1 MKRISTTVRVV
12 LCLVCLTISS
22 LLVARAFGIISDPRN
37 IVMAERAKLCE
48 SIAINFSL
56 LVMKDDAKTLE
67 AGLKAIASRNSDI
80 RSIGVRQ
87 SAGQLKL
94 EVGGHRALWS
104 PPADG
109 KSTETHMFVPI
120 AAGNQPWGTV
130 EVLFESVSSPGLA
143 GWLEDPL
150 VRLIA
155 YMTCVGSCGYYF
167 FLKRVLR
174 QLDPSKVVPNRVRSA
189 LDTLTEGLL
198 ILDDKQRIVLANEA
212 FTRHIGRTAQ
222 SLLGQYMSDLPWR
235 NKDDTSS
242 RQADESPWRDAYD
255 SKEPKTGV
263 LLDLE
268 VSHDIRRTFVVNAAP
283 VFNDKN
289 RCQGVLTSLEDVT
302 PLEQK
307 KKELHYALEQLR
319 TTSEE
324 IRHQNLE
331 LERLATT
338 DPLTECL
345 NRRSYFSQFE
355 SHWKQ
360 SERHG
365 IPLACLMVDIDF
377 FKSINDTH
385 GHAMGDEVLKGI
397 AATLRNT
404 VRLGDLVCRFGGEEF
419 SVLLPHT
426 DINEAAVTAE
436 RLRVAIE
443 ATVFPG
449 LKVTASIGV
458 SARELGAADP
468 QGMLD
473 QADKCLYVA
482 KRNGRNQV
490 VRFDAVPK
498 DLVVDESKISRTKP
512 TATEHAAAEPTE
524 SIPYRAVN
532 ALLGA
537 LACRHRPTAE
547 HCRRVADLCVIAA
560 ESQMKLRECYLLEM
574 AALLHDIGKVGIPDA
589 VLLKRGQLSMQ
600 EWDMMRQHES
610 IGAEILSASF
620 GDPGLV
626 AIVENRQAFFAG
638 NPQKPHLPKGDDIPI
653 GARILAVADAFD
665 SMTHESV
672 YRTARSQAEA
682 FAELR
687 NCAGSQFDPQVVER
701 FIQAV
706 ADRHSGLCEPA
717 EIRVNRDVACDIG
730 SQIERLVNAIDQQ
743 DMDRMKVL
751 AGRLKSTA
759 SGHGLAVLTERAA
772 ALEASV
778 DNSSDAVGVLES
790 AYELIELCRST
801 QRGYLSS
808 MSEKSP
814 LKVN

>member
-12 LCLVCLTISS
+12 VCLVCLTISS
-22 LLVARAFGIISDPRN
+22 LLVARAFGIIADPRN

-67 AGLKAIASRNSDI
+67 AGLKAIASRNADI
-80 RSIGVRQ
+80 CSIGVRT
-87 SAGQLKL
+87 SSGQLKL
-94 EVGGHRALWS
+94 EVGNHRGLWS
-104 PPADG
+104 PPDDG
-109 KSTETHMFVPI
+109 KSTDSHMFVPI
-120 AAGNQPWGTV
+120 ATGNQPWGTV
-130 EVLFESVSSPGLA
+130 EVLFKPVSATGIW
-143 GWLEDPL
+143 GWVEDPL

-212 FTRHIGRTAQ
+212 FTRHIGRTTE
-222 SLLGQYMSDLPWR
+222 SLLGQYMHDLPWR
-235 NKDDTSS
+235 NKDDTTT
-242 RQADESPWRDAYD
+242 RALDDVPWREAFE

-307 KKELHYALEQLR
+307 KRELHYALEQLKQ
-319 TTSEE
+319 TSDE

-355 SHWKQ
+355 GQWKQ
-360 SERHG
+360 AERHG
-365 IPLACLMVDIDF
+365 YPLSCIMVDIDF

-385 GHAMGDEVLKGI
+385 GHAMGDEVLRGV

-419 SVLLPHT
+419 SILLPHS
-426 DINEAAVTAE
+426 DIEEAAIAGE
-436 RLRVAIE
+436 RLRAAIA
-443 ATVFPG
+443 ATQFPG
-449 LKVTASIGV
+449 LSVTASIGV
-458 SARELGAADP
+458 SSRQLGAPDP

-512 TATEHAAAEPTE
+512 AEKSPGAEKDE

-537 LACRHRPTAE
+537 LACRHYPTAA

-610 IGAEILSASF
+610 IGAEILSSSF
-620 GDPGLV
+620 GNPDLI

-638 NPQKPHLPKGDDIPI
+638 NPQKPHLPKGEDIPL
-653 GARILAVADAFD
+653 GARILAIADAFD
-665 SMTHESV
+665 SMTHDSV
-672 YRTARSQAEA
+672 YRKAKSHPEA

-687 NCAGSQFDPQVVER
+687 NCAGSQFDPQIVER
-701 FIQAV
+701 FILAV
-706 ADRHSGLCEPA
+706 SDRQSSLGDSPEM
-717 EIRVNRDVACDIG
+717 RVSRDVACDIG
-730 SQIERLVNAIDQQ
+730 SQIERLVNAIDKQ
-743 DMDRMKVL
+743 DMDLMKVL

-759 SGHGLAVLTERAA
+759 DGHGIEVLSERAA
-772 ALEASV
+772 ALESSV
-778 DNSSDAVGVLES
+778 DGHSDAVAVLES

-801 QRGYLSS
+801 QRGYLSTMTES
-808 MSEKSP
+808 SP
-814 LKVN
+814 MRVS

>member
-22 LLVARAFGIISDPRN
+22 LLVARAFGIIVDPRN

-67 AGLKAIASRNSDI
+67 AGLKAVASRNADI
-80 RSIGVRQ
+80 RSIGVRTV
-87 SAGQLKL
+87 AGQLKL
-94 EVGGHRALWS
+94 EVGDHHALWL
-104 PPADG
+104 PPEDG

-130 EVLFESVSSPGLA
+130 EVFFKPVATPGIW

-150 VRLIA
+150 IRLVA
-155 YMTCVGSCGYYF
+155 YMSCVGSIGYYI

-174 QLDPSKVVPNRVRSA
+174 QLDPSKVVPTRVRSA
-189 LDTLTEGLL
+189 LDALTEGLL

-212 FTRHIGRTAQ
+212 FTRHIGRTSDA
-222 SLLGQYMSDLPWR
+222 LMGQYIDDLPWR
-235 NKDDTSS
+235 NKDDMTDRKLES
-242 RQADESPWRDAYD
+242 SPWLEAYQD
-255 SKEPKTGV
+255 KQSKIGV
-263 LLDLE
+263 LIDLQ
-268 VSHDIRRTFVVNAAP
+268 VADDIRRTFVVNSAP
-283 VFNDKN
+283 VFSDKN

-319 TTSEE
+319 ETSEA

-345 NRRSYFSQFE
+345 NRRSFFSQFE
-355 SHWKQ
+355 ANWKQ
-360 SERHG
+360 CNRHEH
-365 IPLACLMVDIDF
+365 PLACLMVDIDF

-385 GHAMGDEVLKGI
+385 GHAMGDEVLKGV
-397 AATLRNT
+397 AATLRQT

-419 SVLLPHT
+419 AVLLPHT
-426 DINEAAVTAE
+426 EIDEAAVTGE
-436 RLRVAIE
+436 RLRMAI
-443 ATVFPG
+443 AAIKFPN
-449 LKVTASIGV
+449 LSITASIGA
-458 SARELGAADP
+458 SSKSLGANDP
-468 QGMLD
+468 QAMLD

-490 VRFDAVPK
+490 VRFDAVPS

-512 TATEHAAAEPTE
+512 AENSSKKASE
-524 SIPYRAVN
+524 KEDSIPYRAVS

-537 LACRHRPTAE
+537 LACRHYPTAA

-560 ESQMKLRECYLLEM
+560 ESVMSMRECYLLEM
-574 AALLHDIGKVGIPDA
+574 AALLHDIGKVGIPDSI
-589 VLLKRGQLSMQ
+589 LLKRGQLSIV
-600 EWDMMRQHES
+600 EWEMMRQHEA

-620 GDPGLV
+620 GNETLL

-638 NPQKPHLPKGDDIPI
+638 NPQKPHLPTDENIPL

-665 SMTHESV
+665 SMTHDSV
-672 YRTARSQAEA
+672 YRSARTEAEA

-706 ADRHSGLCEPA
+706 TARHRGSDESA
-717 EIRVNRDVACDIG
+717 ELRVSRDVACDIG
-730 SQIERLVNAIDQQ
+730 SQIERLVNAIDKQ
-743 DMDRMKVL
+743 DVDLLKAL

-759 SGHGLAVLTERAA
+759 SQHGIDPITNQAA

-778 DNSSDAVGVLES
+778 SDSSDAVDVLES

-801 QRGYLSS
+801 QRGYLSNMTQPS
-808 MSEKSP
+808 AK
-814 LKVN
+814 

>member
-22 LLVARAFGIISDPRN
+22 LLVARAFGIITDPRN
-37 IVMAERAKLCE
+37 VVMAERAKLCE

-67 AGLKAIASRNSDI
+67 AGLKAIAVRNSDI
-80 RSIGVRQ
+80 RSIGVRT
-87 SAGQLKL
+87 AGGQLKF
-94 EVGGHRALWS
+94 EVGNHRGLWN

-109 KSTETHMFVPI
+109 KSTDTHMFVPI

-130 EVLFESVSSPGLA
+130 EVFFKAVSSPGVW
-143 GWLEDPL
+143 GVLEDPL
-150 VRLIA
+150 FRLIA
-155 YMTCVGSCGYYF
+155 YMTCVGSCGYYL

-198 ILDDKQRIVLANEA
+198 ILDEKQRIVLANEA
-212 FTRHIGRTAQ
+212 FTRHIGRTTE

-235 NKDDTSS
+235 NKDDIS
-242 RQADESPWRDAYD
+242 RRPLDESPWREAFE
-255 SKEPKTGV
+255 SKAPRTGV

-268 VSHDIRRTFVVNAAP
+268 VSHDIRRTFVVNSAP

-319 TTSEE
+319 ATSDE
-324 IRHQNLE
+324 IRNQNLE

-355 SHWKQ
+355 GQWKQ
-360 SERHG
+360 AERHG
-365 IPLACLMVDIDF
+365 YPLSCIMVDIDF

-385 GHAMGDEVLKGI
+385 GHAMGDEVLKGV
-397 AATLRNT
+397 AAILRDT

-419 SVLLPHT
+419 SVLLPHS
-426 DINEAAVTAE
+426 DINEAAIAGE
-436 RLRVAIE
+436 RLRVAI
-443 ATVFPG
+443 AAAQFPG
-449 LKVTASIGV
+449 LSITASVGV
-458 SARELGAADP
+458 SARELGAPDP

-490 VRFDAVPK
+490 VRFDAVPA
-498 DLVVDESKISRTKP
+498 DLVIDESKISRTKP
-512 TATEHAAAEPTE
+512 AAASSGNAQEEE

-537 LACRHRPTAE
+537 LACRHYPTAA

-574 AALLHDIGKVGIPDA
+574 AALLHDIGKVGVPDS
-589 VLLKRGQLSMQ
+589 VLLKRGQLSLP
-600 EWDMMRQHES
+600 EWEMMRQHES
-610 IGAEILSASF
+610 IGAEILSSSF
-620 GDPGLV
+620 GSPELV

-638 NPQKPHLPKGDDIPI
+638 NPQKPHLPKGHAIPL

-665 SMTHESV
+665 SMTNDSV
-672 YRTARSQAEA
+672 YRQAKTPAEA
-682 FAELR
+682 FDELW
-687 NCAGSQFDPQVVER
+687 NCAGSQFDPVVVEN
-701 FIQAV
+701 FILAV
-706 ADRHSGLCEPA
+706 SDRNLASRDTA
-717 EIRVNRDVACDIG
+717 EVRVSRDVACDIG
-730 SQIERLVNAIDQQ
+730 SQIERLVNAIDNQ
-743 DMDRMKVL
+743 DVDRMKLL

-759 SGHGLAVLTERAA
+759 AQHGINVLTDRAA

-778 DNSSDAVGVLES
+778 DSNADAVGVLES

-808 MSEKSP
+808 ITDTSTA
-814 LKVN
+814 KVS